1 MPFREHS
8 KICKTTISGFWTGST
23 LQPLSLVV
31 IVIAE
36 ALVAIPGQLVN
47 WTQFK
52 KKTKREAF
60 TKGTFSLDQLSD
72 VG

>member
-8 KICKTTISGFWTGST
+8 KIYKTTISGFWTGST

-47 WTQFK
+47 
-52 KKTKREAF
+52 
-60 TKGTFSLDQLSD
+60 
-72 VG
+72 